1 MATSKG
7 NQQPQDNLGFDPS
20 IAEKLKEAL
29 GMSKQEMKELQAMS
43 TVYGKSLK
51 ISTEEIQKS
60 IAGRN
65 KEVQLV
71 ETLHKTMMRVGQE
84 TEKGLKLKNL
94 TEQIQETSNDL
105 AAEQNR
111 TMADLVLKQTMLN
124 TGLTGAA
131 AEQAKNYKLLLDEGA
146 ITQELY
152 DSVVKRLQMEQK
164 RVHHLEEE
172 LEMQEAIADS
182 IREIQEE
189 SEAWKKSFTKVFE
202 TAKAIGRDPKLMGA
216 FMMSEGIKKLGEFQH
231 GFKDLKALG
240 LSSGQAME
248 GMFKGMSLS
257 NFLGLSD
264 TKGVLEGV
272 VEEYGNINALSKD
285 TVTEV
290 GTMAKKM
297 GITGQEALKVNAALS
312 QIPGET
318 SESAANAMKLTGEL
332 AKQQGIAP
340 GKIMKDIA
348 KNTEAMALYGS
359 KGAKEFGK
367 TAIELHKM
375 GIEIGTA
382 SKMASGL
389 LDFENSINKQMEA
402 SVLLGREINFDKAR
416 ELALAGDLAGA
427 AKEVVAQAGG
437 EAEWGRMNVL
447 QKQKLAEAAGMTVEE
462 MQKQIDA
469 QKEHNKYF
477 GEESSLMDNILGN
490 LMSYGGKAVD
500 FFKENGMLLMTTMQF
515 LSNTNALQMVGNGI
529 KKIGTGLQIAFN
541 GVLKATKLL
550 FAESNATEQAGFVKR
565 NAQYI
570 KDKAQAA
577 WMATKKFF
585 GGGAGKVA
593 AGATDKVTSAATDKL
608 TEAPGGK
615 QTGGLTDAISKID
628 VKKVL
633 AGAAALVLVAA
644 AVYVFAKAAQEFTSV
659 PWSSIGKAIVSMLAL
674 VGALGLI
681 GAIMMSG
688 VGALA
693 ILAGAAAMLIMAA
706 ALFVLGKAIQEIA
719 KGFDMFIPSLLQL
732 APMSG
737 DLVALGA
744 SLLVLGAG
752 MIAFGAASFF
762 AFPGMILAG
771 VGLGAVALGLGL
783 VAAAGAAAFPVI
795 VGLTALA
802 AMAPMFTELA
812 GAISAMAV
820 GLVAFASAGI
830 FTLPT
835 IAGLIALSLVAPV
848 LIALGKSIQFDLGGG
863 SKVEGGEGGQ
873 ENDKMDV
880 LIGKIDQLIAVASK
894 GGTVNMD
901 GKKVGEIVR
910 LSINSSGVR

>member
-1 MATSKG
+1 MTTTRG
-7 NQQPQDNLGFDPS
+7 NQQPQDDLGFDPG
-20 IAEKLKEAL
+20 IAQKLKEAL

-51 ISTEEIQKS
+51 ISTEEIQRS
-60 IAGRN
+60 IAGRE
-65 KEVQLV
+65 KELKLV
-71 ETLHKTMMRVGQE
+71 DFLHKTVIMVGQE
-84 TEKGLKLKNL
+84 TERGLKLKNL
-94 TEQIQETSNDL
+94 SEQVQETSNDL
-105 AAEQNR
+105 ASEQNKL
-111 TMADLVLKQTMLN
+111 MANLVLKQVMYN

-131 AEQAKNYKLLLDEGA
+131 AEQAKNYKLLLDEGTV
-146 ITQELY
+146 TQELY
-152 DSVVKRLQMEQK
+152 DMVIKRLQTEQK
-164 RVHHLEEE
+164 RIHHLEEE
-172 LEMQEAIADS
+172 LELQEAIADS

-189 SEAWKKSFTKVFE
+189 SEEWKKSFTKIFE
-202 TAKAIGRDPKLMGA
+202 TGKAIGRDPKLMGA
-216 FMMSEGIKKLGEFQH
+216 FMMKEGIEKLEQFHH
-231 GFKDLKALG
+231 GYEELHHQG
-240 LSSGQAME
+240 LSSGQAIQ
-248 GMFKGMSLS
+248 GMFKGMNVMSL
-257 NFLGLSD
+257 LGLSD

-285 TVTEV
+285 TVGEL
-290 GTMAKKM
+290 GYMAKKM

-348 KNTEAMALYGS
+348 KNTEAMALFGG

-416 ELALAGDLAGA
+416 ELALQGDIAGA

-477 GEESSLMDNILGN
+477 GEEAGLMDNILGG
-490 LMSYGGKAVD
+490 LMTYGGAAVG
-500 FFKENGMLLMTTMQF
+500 FFKENGMLLMSTIQF
-515 LSNTNALQMVGNGI
+515 LSNTNALQAVGNVI
-529 KKIGTGLQIAFN
+529 KKVGTGLQIGFN
-541 GVLKATKLL
+541 AILGATKLL
-550 FAESNATEQAGFVKR
+550 FAENNAIENQGFIKR

-615 QTGGLTDAISKID
+615 QTGGLTDAIGKID

-644 AVYVFAKAAQEFTSV
+644 AVYVFAKAAQEFASV
-659 PWSSIGKAIVSMLAL
+659 PWSAIGKAIVSMFAL
-674 VGALGLI
+674 VGALAAI

-688 VGALA
+688 VGAVA
-693 ILAGAAAMLIMAA
+693 ILAGAGAMLIMAA

-719 KGFDMFIPSLLQL
+719 KGFEMFVPSLLQL

-737 DLVALGA
+737 DLISLGA

-752 MIAFGAASFF
+752 MITFGAASLF

-771 VGLGAVALGLGL
+771 VGLSAVAVGLGL
-783 VAAAGAAAFPVI
+783 VAAAGTVALPVI

-812 GAISAMAV
+812 GAISAMAI

-863 SKVEGGEGGQ
+863 SKVEGGDTGG
-873 ENDKMDV
+873 DDGKMDV
-880 LIGKIDQLIAVASK
+880 LIGKIDQLIAVASR